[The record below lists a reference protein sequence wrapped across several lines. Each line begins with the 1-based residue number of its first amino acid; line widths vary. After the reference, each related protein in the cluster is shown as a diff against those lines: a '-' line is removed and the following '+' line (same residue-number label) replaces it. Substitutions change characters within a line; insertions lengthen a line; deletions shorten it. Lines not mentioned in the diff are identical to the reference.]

1 MIRALYSAS
10 SGMQAQQFNLDT
22 IANNLA
28 NVNTTGFKKMRVDF
42 QDLLYQTVRAPGAVA
57 AQGTT
62 IPTGLQVGYGVRPV
76 ATQRMFSQGDFQQTD
91 APLDLV
97 IEGDGFFQV
106 QRPDGTTAYTRSGSF
121 KKDGTGRIVTSDGY
135 VLQPNIVLPAD
146 AKNVTIGSDGTVS
159 VVTSSNQTT
168 AQQIGTIQLAT
179 FINPAGLQSVGHSLY
194 VPTQASGTAI
204 TGTPGTQGLGTIGQ
218 GFLELANVQVVDEM
232 VAMITTQR
240 AYEANSKA
248 IQTAD
253 DMLSISNN
261 LKRS

>member
-42 QDLLYQTVRAPGAVA
+42 QDLMYTTLRAPGAIA

-62 IPTGLQVGYGVRPV
+62 LPTGLQVGYGTRPV
-76 ATQRMFSQGDFQQTD
+76 ATQRIFSQGDFQQTD
-91 APLDLV
+91 NPLDLV

-106 QRPDGTTAYTRSGSF
+106 QRPDGTTAYTRAGAF
-121 KKDGTGRIVTSDGY
+121 KKDGTGRVVTSDGY
-135 VLQPNIVLPAD
+135 TLQPSLVLPPD
-146 AKNVTIGSDGTVS
+146 AKNVTVGSDGTVS
-159 VVTSSNQTT
+159 VTTGNQTT
-168 AQQIGTIQLAT
+168 AQQLGAIQLAT
-179 FINPAGLQSVGHSLY
+179 FVNPAGLQSVGRSLFT
-194 VPTQASGTAI
+194 PTQASGSAI
-204 TGTPGTQGLGTIGQ
+204 TATPGTQGIGTISQ
-218 GFLELANVQVVDEM
+218 GFLELANVHVVDEM

-253 DMLSISNN
+253 DMLGISNN
-261 LKRS
+261 LKR